1 MINGVLGFITS
12 FKSAAINL
20 LDGLDTKSDSI
31 LSAVEAMTTV
41 PPPMLSGL
49 AYSEPATDI
58 EVLGS
63 GYLVWWKIATNLAAA
78 QNQKIYLDG
87 DDSINLRNDVAW
99 FTMGIYPCNLRFEN
113 KIKFDFHTTTVMLCY
128 TLD

>member
-1 MINGVLGFITS
+1 MINSVLGFIAS

-20 LDGLDTKSDSI
+20 LGGLDTKSDSI
-31 LSAVEAMTTV
+31 LSAVEAMPTV

-49 AYSEPATDI
+49 AYSASSTDI

-63 GYLVWWKIATNLAAA
+63 GYLVWWKIKTSLIDSS
-78 QNQKIYLDG
+78 QKIYLDG
-87 DDSINLRNDVAW
+87 DDCVNLIHKQAW
-99 FTMGIYPCNLRFEN
+99 FRAGTYDCNLRFEN
-113 KIKFDFHTTTVMLCY
+113 KIKFDFYTTTVMLCY